1 MWKIFMIIFHMIHQ
15 CMPVLQL
22 KALLALMTRK
32 TAFLSL
38 LILFI
43 AASSVFA
50 AGVIQLPQT
59 GQTKCYDTYGSAIAC
74 TGTGQDGEINPRVT
88 PGTGAA

>member
-1 MWKIFMIIFHMIHQ
+1 MLTKGD
-15 CMPVLQL
+15 V
-22 KALLALMTRK
+22 MTWEI
-32 TAFLSL
+32 AFLLL

-43 AASSVFA
+43 ATSNVFA

-59 GQTKCYDTYGSAIAC
+59 GQTKCYDTYGAAIAC
-74 TGTGQDGEINPRVT
+74 TGTGQDGEIRAGVPWPNPRFT